1 MEIPARIVVEKMEEE
16 LKKLKVSVEED
27 SSSAYREQAA
37 VIKTYCDLLLSANA
51 KGQTVPTV
59 QHATVRDVE
68 SHQRPAAQPAD
79 AAASTGSSR
88 KESASQEKKYSIYDE
103 GDNPESDS
111 LFDF

>member
-37 VIKTYCDLLLSANA
+37 VIRTYCDLLLSANS
-51 KGQTVPTV
+51 KGQTVPAV

-68 SHQRPAAQPAD
+68 SQQRPSGQHAGAAE
-79 AAASTGSSR
+79 STGSGS
-88 KESASQEKKYSIYDE
+88 KESAPQEKKYAIYDE
-103 GDNPESDS
+103 GDDPESDS